1 VNYYG
6 GRIRHESPEDLAREQ
21 EIAEEVE
28 AHWGVH
34 AVKLHDRDVLD
45 RALMPYLYKGIGRP
59 PPITALAEIKW
70 RKTIFGIGGPNEGF
84 WISMIKIFRAQQWD
98 ASTRKPVWLIV
109 RFNDGVIRCARLRF
123 PLPEPDR
130 NAVYG
135 GRGDRPHD
143 KTSVEPEGVV
153 PWSWFRK
160 LYDDTDNL

>member
-6 GRIRHESPEDLAREQ
+6 GGRRYESPEDLAREQ
-21 EIAEEVE
+21 EIADEVE

-34 AVKLHDRDVLD
+34 AVKLHDRDVID

-70 RKTIFGIGGPNEGF
+70 RKTIFGIGGADEGY
-84 WISMIKIFRAQQWD
+84 WISMIKIFRAQQWHE
-98 ASTRKPVWLIV
+98 TNRKPVWLIV

-123 PLPEPDR
+123 PLPGQN

-135 GRGDRPHD
+135 GRGDRPTD
-143 KTSVEPEGVV
+143 GTSIEPEGVV
-153 PWSWFRK
+153 PWSWFHK
-160 LYDDTDNL
+160 LYDEEADLL